1 MTRTFAIYAGS
12 SLIMVAALGFA
23 LAASYRTE
31 ARQRGV
37 AEGRSEAILVAET
50 AIEPILDGRPLGDH
64 LSQTETS
71 QLDRLAARSVR
82 SHNVLRLRLRDLSGN
97 VVFSDDGSGFGDK
110 PEDEALDAARGAIVA
125 RLTHLNDDSNDKG
138 PIGPAAVEVYVPLE
152 AGEPVRRV
160 GVMEVYLPYAPI
172 NVDVTA
178 GLHELYRDLSM
189 GLVALYL
196 ILFAL
201 SVSLSRGL
209 RQQLTRN
216 KFLAEHDLLT
226 DLPNR
231 ALFHRYAKAAV
242 TAAVDEH
249 IQTALGIID
258 LDRFKEINDAL
269 GHHNGDE
276 LLTKLARRLAAFI
289 RPEDAVARL
298 GGDEFGVILVDVSDA
313 EEVLRR
319 LRDVIEKEVEVSGL
333 PLSTESSIGYVIIPD
348 DGTDVDELLQRAD
361 VALYV
366 AKAQHAGVVRYAPTQ
381 DHYNSANLGLIAD
394 LRHAIDADELVLHYQ
409 PKVTLPDGQI
419 DAVEALVRWQ
429 HPTQGLLYPDRF
441 VPLAE
446 QTDLMEKLTR
456 WVLHQALSDM
466 SSPDPEFA
474 QVAVSVN
481 VSARNICHAGFA
493 TQVIEA
499 LRDHAVPAHRLM
511 IEITETAL
519 LTDPGRA
526 TKALGE
532 LATLGVGVSI
542 DDFGIGQ
549 TSLGFLSSLP
559 VHELKIDKGFVTT
572 MTSDRAHAAIVRS
585 VIDLG
590 HNLSLRVVAEGVE
603 TEEVLTELRRAGCD
617 MAQGYL
623 FARPMPLAALRPWL
637 ADATRPALRRC
648 VEPAVRFG
656 RAGDVRTRRRS
667 S

>member
-1 MTRTFAIYAGS
+1 MRSRSSRTRSTTRTFAIYAGS

-64 LSQTETS
+64 LSQTETA
-71 QLDRLAARSVR
+71 QLHRLVAPSVR

-97 VVFSDDGSGFGDK
+97 VVFSDDGSGFRNK
-110 PEDEALDAARGAIVA
+110 PEDEALDAAHGEIVA
-125 RLTHLNDDSNDKG
+125 RLTHLNGDSDDTG

-152 AGEPVRRV
+152 AGVPARRV

-216 KFLAEHDLLT
+216 TFLAEHDLLT

-242 TAAVDEH
+242 TAAVDERT
-249 IQTALGIID
+249 QTALGIID

-298 GGDEFGVILVDVSDA
+298 GGDEFGVILVDVDDP
-313 EEVLRR
+313 EEVLHR

-333 PLSTESSIGYVIIPD
+333 PLSTESSIGYVIVPD

-429 HPTQGLLYPDRF
+429 HPAQGLLYPDRF

-456 WVLHQALSDM
+456 WVLHRALTDM

-474 QVAVSVN
+474 RVAVSVN

-603 TEEVLTELRRAGCD
+603 TEEVLAELRRADCD

-637 ADATRPALRRC
+637 VEATRTGSAS
-648 VEPAVRFG
+648 VR
-656 RAGDVRTRRRS
+656 
-667 S
+667 

>member
-1 MTRTFAIYAGS
+1 
-12 SLIMVAALGFA
+12 
-23 LAASYRTE
+23 
-31 ARQRGV
+31 
-37 AEGRSEAILVAET
+37 
-50 AIEPILDGRPLGDH
+50 
-64 LSQTETS
+64 
-71 QLDRLAARSVR
+71 
-82 SHNVLRLRLRDLSGN
+82 
-97 VVFSDDGSGFGDK
+97 
-110 PEDEALDAARGAIVA
+110 
-125 RLTHLNDDSNDKG
+125 
-138 PIGPAAVEVYVPLE
+138 
-152 AGEPVRRV
+152 
-160 GVMEVYLPYAPI
+160 
-172 NVDVTA
+172 
-178 GLHELYRDLSM
+178 
-189 GLVALYL
+189 
-196 ILFAL
+196 
-201 SVSLSRGL
+201 
-209 RQQLTRN
+209 
-216 KFLAEHDLLT
+216 
-226 DLPNR
+226 
-231 ALFHRYAKAAV
+231 
-242 TAAVDEH
+242 
-249 IQTALGIID
+249 
-258 LDRFKEINDAL
+258 
-269 GHHNGDE
+269 
-276 LLTKLARRLAAFI
+276 
-289 RPEDAVARL
+289 
-298 GGDEFGVILVDVSDA
+298 
-313 EEVLRR
+313 
-319 LRDVIEKEVEVSGL
+319 
-333 PLSTESSIGYVIIPD
+333 
-348 DGTDVDELLQRAD
+348 
-361 VALYV
+361 
-366 AKAQHAGVVRYAPTQ
+366 
-381 DHYNSANLGLIAD
+381 
-394 LRHAIDADELVLHYQ
+394 
-409 PKVTLPDGQI
+409 
-419 DAVEALVRWQ
+419 
-429 HPTQGLLYPDRF
+429 